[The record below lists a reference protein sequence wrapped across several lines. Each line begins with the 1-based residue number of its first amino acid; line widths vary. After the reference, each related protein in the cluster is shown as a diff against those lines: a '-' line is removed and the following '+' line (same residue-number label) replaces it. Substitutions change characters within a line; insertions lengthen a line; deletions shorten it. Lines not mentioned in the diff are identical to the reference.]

1 MNARRT
7 TDMWDCELLHEV
19 AARPSSGNSHG
30 LAVLPLCV
38 WIAVAVL
45 VFADAVVAQVDPPRA
60 IRRSDVV
67 FMYDNPEMYEPYG
80 CTVLGWAGRADRE
93 HIARAHEK
101 GLRLFSVSVG
111 FRTEFRGM
119 IDFSEDFL
127 DAACRTFADEP
138 FIVPWLWDHK
148 HKGEPAWHFCTNSPL
163 FREFL
168 YSRLQRRM
176 AQEPDGLH
184 IDDYE
189 GTAGMVTWQ
198 QACFCRHCMAGFREY
213 LKENLSAEDRA
224 ALEIGDLDGFDYRQF
239 LLDLGVTADDYNRRR
254 ASLPLSGEFLDYQI
268 KAVHQFVAEYRRR
281 GAELRG
287 KSITLSVNSPLS
299 PAQRLV
305 IAPHLSYF
313 CCEIGHAAASRQS
326 PTHPIYIYKLADAV
340 DRPVTATASGH
351 DWAYVSEHNL
361 TGLIRHWAALSYAHG
376 HMLMAPHRQWCY
388 TKEKGTHWANF
399 PAEDLAW
406 VYRFVRQSE
415 RLFDCYE
422 AVAPVGVVYDMAA
435 RREGR
440 GDIRPIAVALA
451 ERNMPFTIVM
461 AGDDWL
467 PDYRLTT
474 DKLARFRA
482 VVVPEDLA
490 MAPEQKALIDA
501 VAAEGRL
508 VTWPNDEKL
517 AALLPPP
524 IVVEGSEHVAVV
536 PRAVP
541 DDPAAPVV
549 VHLVNRRYDRENDAM
564 VPQRDFTVRLRAD
577 LFSGRTFTRATM
589 HAPREEPSPVALRN
603 DDGYIELSV
612 PQLDLWGLVA
622 LGVAE

>member
-1 MNARRT
+1 MNSR
-7 TDMWDCELLHEV
+7 CC
-19 AARPSSGNSHG
+19 S
-30 LAVLPLCV
+30 
-38 WIAVAVL
+38 IA
-45 VFADAVVAQVDPPRA
+45 AVVLLFAGAAGAETGSPRA

-93 HIARAHEK
+93 HIARAREM
-101 GLRLFSVSVG
+101 GVRLFSVSVG

-119 IDFSEDFL
+119 IDFSDDFL
-127 DAACRTFADEP
+127 DAACRTFAGEP

-148 HKGEPAWHFCTNSPL
+148 HKDQPAWHFCTNSPL
-163 FREFL
+163 FRQFL
-168 YSRLQRRM
+168 YSRLEHRT

-213 LKENLSAEDRA
+213 LKENLSAEGRA
-224 ALEIGDLDGFDYRQF
+224 ALETGDLDGFDYRQF
-239 LLDLGVTADDYNRRR
+239 LLGLGVTADDYNRRR
-254 ASLPLSGEFLDYQI
+254 ASLPLAGEFLDFHV
-268 KAVHQFVAEYRRR
+268 KAMHAFVAEYRRR

-287 KSITLSVNSPLS
+287 KPITLSVNSPLS

-305 IAPHLSYF
+305 IAPQLSYF

-351 DWAYVSEHNL
+351 DWSYVSEHNL

-388 TKEKGTHWANF
+388 TQEKGTHWANF
-399 PAEDLAW
+399 PAEELAW

-415 RLFDCYE
+415 RLLDRYE

-435 RREGR
+435 QRRGR
-440 GDIRPIAVALA
+440 DDIRAVAVALA
-451 ERNMPFTIVM
+451 ERNIPFGIVM

-467 PDYRLTT
+467 PDYRLTAE
-474 DKLARFRA
+474 KLARFRA
-482 VVVPEDLA
+482 VVVPKDLA
-490 MAPEQKALIDA
+490 MDDGQKALLDE
-501 VAAEGRL
+501 AAAGGRL
-508 VTWPNDEKL
+508 VTWPDDAKL
-517 AALLPPP
+517 EALLPSPV
-524 IVVEGSEHVAVV
+524 IVVGSEHVAVV
-536 PRAVP
+536 PRSVP
-541 DDPAAPVV
+541 DDAAAPVI
-549 VHLVNRRYDRENDAM
+549 VHLVNRQYDGEKDAM
-564 VPQRDFTVRLRAD
+564 VVQRDFSLRLRTD
-577 LFSGRTFTRATM
+577 LFPGRTFARATM
-589 HAPREEPSPVALRN
+589 HAPREEPKPSLLR
-603 DDGYIELSV
+603 IEGDYLELDV
-612 PQLDLWGLVA
+612 PQLDLWAIVELEA
-622 LGVAE
+622 PQ